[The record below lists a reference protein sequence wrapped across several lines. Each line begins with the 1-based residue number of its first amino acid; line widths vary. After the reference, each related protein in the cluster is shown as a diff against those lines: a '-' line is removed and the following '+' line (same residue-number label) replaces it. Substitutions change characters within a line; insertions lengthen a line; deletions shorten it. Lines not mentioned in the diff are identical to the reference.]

1 MAIWLGIILGA
12 MTVAGTWFLAP
23 SADYTGLLGCFL
35 PPDPSEAEP
44 TRAEERTSPRG
55 STSPDDDRLQVVSRV
70 EEEPGVFLIRS
81 N

>member
-1 MAIWLGIILGA
+1 MTIWLGIILGA

-44 TRAEERTSPRG
+44 TGAEDRKSFRG
-55 STSPDDDRLQVVSRV
+55 STSPDDDRLQAVLRV
-70 EEEPGVFLIRS
+70 EEEPGVHLIR
-81 N
+81 

>member
-1 MAIWLGIILGA
+1 MTIWLAIILGA
-12 MTVAGTWFLAP
+12 VTVAETWFLAP
-23 SADYTGLLGCFL
+23 SADYTGLLGCFP

-44 TRAEERTSPRG
+44 TCAQERTSPRG
-55 STSPDDDRLQVVSRV
+55 STSPDDDRLQVVRV